1 MRFGI
6 LGPLLVWTSSGRSV
20 TVPHVKVRA
29 LLAVLLLNEGRPVSV
44 DRLAEDVWGDALP
57 GNPTRALHTKVWQL
71 RRALDEAEPGAGSLV
86 VSRPPGYQLTLPPG
100 ALDADR
106 FRELVARSRREPE
119 PRARAAILSEA
130 LDLWRGEPLADF
142 ADADFARAAITR
154 LADERLTALEDRAEV
169 MLELGEHSLL
179 VSELTDLVAQEPL
192 RERLRAAH
200 MRALYGAGRLREALA
215 SFDDLRRRMAEE
227 LGLDPGPEVSALH
240 QAMLEQRPEV
250 TATPAP
256 ITTATRPLSNLP
268 AELSTLVGRD
278 EAVGH
283 VRALLD
289 AGRLVTLS
297 GIGGVGKT
305 RLALAVA
312 HKSAPAFPDGVWL
325 AELGK
330 LEAAPDDPPNARFDA
345 VVDLVAD
352 VVGVRDE
359 TSAAPSGSRAVV
371 MADRLAEALRA
382 KQMLIVLD
390 NCEHLVDAAATLA
403 ERLLKAAPGLRVLA
417 TSREPLGIA
426 GERLWTVPP
435 LELPDAASAT
445 DPMRLARIPAVQLFV
460 ARATAAA
467 PGFALDA
474 DNAEAVRSIC
484 LRLDGIPFAL
494 ELAATRVR
502 ALGVHEVAARLGDRF
517 SLLTVGLRDAPAR
530 QQTLRAAI
538 DWSWQLLGEEERAV
552 LRRMS
557 VHIGGCGLGAAEA
570 VCSGRGVDVPDVLDI
585 VARLVDRSLVA
596 VADDAHG
603 PRYRLLESVAAYC
616 AERLAEADE
625 TEWAH
630 RKHLEY
636 YVEFAERALPH
647 LRLRDQ
653 RTWLARL
660 DVESPNLR
668 AALDAAAR
676 TGAAE
681 PALRLVIALAWYW
694 FLRGRLS
701 EGLRALGSALAIGGD
716 APAGLRAV
724 ATAWRCGFA
733 LRTGDTE
740 LSSADRVDA
749 AHAALDAVTDPHQR
763 AMARWFLAFAQSGY
777 GERDVTVA
785 RAESALAEF
794 RDLGDAW
801 GTAAAL
807 GTLATLAALRG
818 DLDGIQRYG
827 AESSALFAELS
838 DGWGQLQAGDAL
850 ALLAETRGEYDQA
863 VLLHRDG
870 LRMAESLGLWTEVSL
885 KLSGLGRIALLR
897 GDFDQATELHER
909 ASRLAAEQGFT
920 FGEQF
925 ADVGLGL
932 GYRRQ
937 GEYDRAEVYLR
948 RWLDWCRQVDGE
960 VGSALILAELGFIA
974 ELRGDPGTAMALHRE
989 SYAAAAH
996 GGDPRALAL
1005 ALEGMACACAAAG
1018 VAEPAAVLLGAAGAA
1033 RDRVDAALPPAE
1045 RGDVDRAT
1053 AAARAALGEAGFDT
1067 AFARGVR
1074 LTPDEACRLAEASW
1088 SEGRQAAG
1096 SQPDGPQSEGSESEG
1111 SESAARS

>member
-6 LGPLLVWTSSGRSV
+6 LGPLVVWTSSGQSV
-20 TVPHVKVRA
+20 TVPHVKVRS
-29 LLAVLLLNEGRPVSV
+29 LLAVLLLNEGRLVSV
-44 DRLAEDVWGDALP
+44 DRLADEVWGQTQP
-57 GNPTRALHTKVWQL
+57 GSPTRALHTKVWQL
-71 RRALDEAEPGAGSLV
+71 RRALDTSEAGAGALV

-100 ALDADR
+100 ALDSER
-106 FRELVARSRREPE
+106 FRELVSRARQETDL
-119 PRARAAILSEA
+119 RARAAALAEA
-130 LDLWRGEPLADF
+130 LGLWRGEPLADF
-142 ADADFARAAITR
+142 ADAEFARAAISR
-154 LADERLTALEDRAEV
+154 LNDERLTAMEDRAEV

-179 VSELTDLVAQEPL
+179 VSELGDLVAREPL

-200 MRALYGAGRLREALA
+200 MRALYGAGRLRDALG
-215 SFDDLRRRMAEE
+215 SYDDLRKRMATE
-227 LGLDPGPEVSALH
+227 LGMDPGSEVSALY

-250 TATPAP
+250 TASPAP

-312 HKSAPAFPDGVWL
+312 HRSAPSAPDGVWL

-330 LEAAPDDPPNARFDA
+330 LEAAPDDPPSVLFDA
-345 VVDLVAD
+345 VVYTIAE

-359 TSAAPSGSRAVV
+359 TSATLGGNRVV
-371 MADRLAEALRA
+371 SMVERLVEALRA

-390 NCEHLVDAAATLA
+390 NCEHLVATAATLV

-435 LELPDAASAT
+435 LELPDPAAV
-445 DPMRLARIPAVQLFV
+445 DPAQLARAGAVRLFV
-460 ARATAAA
+460 TRATATV
-467 PGFALDA
+467 PGFRLDV

-502 ALGVHEVAARLGDRF
+502 ALGVHEVSARLSDRF

-538 DWSWQLLGEEERAV
+538 DWSWQLLGDEERAV

-557 VHIGGCGLGAAEA
+557 VHIGGCGLAAAETI
-570 VCSGRGVDVPDVLDI
+570 CSGRGVAAPDVLDV
-585 VARLVDRSLVA
+585 VARLVDRSLIA
-596 VADDAHG
+596 FTDGPDG

-616 AERLAEADE
+616 AERLSEAGE
-625 TEWAH
+625 TEWSHRAH
-630 RKHLEY
+630 LDYH
-636 YVEFAERALPH
+636 VEFAERALPH

-653 RTWLARL
+653 RGWLARL
-660 DVESPNLR
+660 DTESPNLR
-668 AALDAAAR
+668 AALDFAAR
-676 TGAAE
+676 SGAADQ
-681 PALRLVIALAWYW
+681 ALRLVTTLAWYW

-701 EGLRALGSALAIGGD
+701 EGLRAITAALAIRGD
-716 APAGLRAV
+716 SAADLRTV

-733 LRTGDTE
+733 LRVGETE
-740 LSSADRVDA
+740 LSSTERVDA
-749 AHAALDAVTDPHQR
+749 ANSALDTVADTRQR

-777 GERDVTVA
+777 GEREVTVDRA
-785 RAESALAEF
+785 RQALAEF
-794 RDLGDAW
+794 RELDEPW
-801 GTAAAL
+801 GVAAAL
-807 GTLATLAALRG
+807 GTMAVLSALRG
-818 DLDGIQRYG
+818 DLDGVRAHG
-827 AESSALFAELS
+827 TESADLFAALG
-838 DGWGQLQAGDAL
+838 DGWGRLQAGDAL
-850 ALLAETRGEYDQA
+850 ALHAETRGDYDEA
-863 VLLHRDG
+863 VLLHREG
-870 LRMAESLGLWTEVSL
+870 LRVAESLGLWTEVSL
-885 KLSGLGRIALLR
+885 KLAGLGRIALLR
-897 GDFDQATELHER
+897 GEFDQATELHER

-932 GYRRQ
+932 GHRRR
-937 GEYDRAEVYLR
+937 GDYELAERYLL

-974 ELRGDPGTAMALHRE
+974 ELRGDPAGAVDLHRQ
-989 SYAAAAH
+989 SFAAAAT

-1005 ALEGMACACAAAG
+1005 ALEGMACACAADG
-1018 VAEPAAVLLGAAGAA
+1018 RPELAAVLLGSAAQA
-1033 RDRVDAALPPAE
+1033 RDLVDAALPEAE
-1045 RGDVDRAT
+1045 RADVDRAT
-1053 AAARAALGEAGFDT
+1053 AAAVAKLGAD
-1067 AFARGVR
+1067 AFAAAIARGR
-1074 LTPDEACRLAEASW
+1074 GLSPE
-1088 SEGRQAAG
+1088 QAHALL
-1096 SQPDGPQSEGSESEG
+1096 DGDPV
-1111 SESAARS
+1111 SAR